1 MKDKVKAIVL
11 DGNLVS
17 ETYINK
23 VVDEGLKDVCEI
35 LGIDKKKPRGLAG
48 YSFGFVYRMYWQ
60 HNIEENT
67 SMELTTK
74 VGVSSPIFIN
84 SKVVITSQDVFA
96 EDPFA
101 KDPLKNVTFLD
112 VKQDHVRKYFNT
124 KDSFWALE
132 KLMLG
137 DDKDF
142 DF

>member
-1 MKDKVKAIVL
+1 MKDKAKVIVL

-23 VVDEGLKDVCEI
+23 VVGEGLKDICEI
-35 LGIDKKKPRGLAG
+35 LGIDTKKPGGLAG

-60 HNIEENT
+60 YNIEENT

-74 VGVSSPIFIN
+74 VGATSPIFIN

-96 EDPFA
+96 EDLFA
-101 KDPLKNVTFLD
+101 EEPLKNVTFLD
-112 VKQDHVRKYFNT
+112 IKQDHVRKYFNT
-124 KDSFWALE
+124 KNSFWALE

>member
-1 MKDKVKAIVL
+1 MKDKAKVIVL

-84 SKVVITSQDVFA
+84 SKVVITSMDVFA

-101 KDPLKNVTFLD
+101 EEPLKNVTFLN
-112 VKQDHVRKYFNT
+112 VKRDHVIKYFNT
-124 KDSFWALE
+124 KNSFWALE
-132 KLMLG
+132 KDMLG
-137 DDKDF
+137 GDKDF
-142 DF
+142 GF